1 MKEVI
6 NNEMRLEEAGFS
18 QDLEDIADPI
28 ILPNLITMAPN
39 KRYETFKAKE
49 HCRWDERNTDF
60 VEMFLQKYNDF
71 FPSKCC
77 LCEASLI
84 ESCGWCQSCGPS
96 TIYCQDCASRIHENI
111 HFHYLT
117 EVTASGSFQEFKVL
131 SNLKTQHHRYC
142 TNEPYSRLLTVIS
155 ENGAYHQCKIHFCHC
170 KDKDELDTLLS
181 LDLWP
186 VTPIKPNTVI
196 SINLL
201 HLFVALQMEGK
212 ISFNSFCEGL
222 AWKTGVINSNLKK
235 YLNRMTQTDCIDQF
249 RNFRRQLVNL
259 KSMCKGYS
267 GLEECASCPKENG
280 SVFYSLDA
288 NFGLVLKTSSSK
300 SKRLASRSEDL
311 FIPDEEISNYMD
323 SYDDSIKTK
332 ECSNFQAGSNLR
344 SKRKTNKLSV
354 TGIFGASCRHEFPK
368 VFLNMRHGER
378 LGYAVFILDRFL
390 RETVDR
396 NLDVHVVYDIACVL
410 KS

>member
-1 MKEVI
+1 
-6 NNEMRLEEAGFS
+6 
-18 QDLEDIADPI
+18 
-28 ILPNLITMAPN
+28 
-39 KRYETFKAKE
+39 
-49 HCRWDERNTDF
+49 
-60 VEMFLQKYNDF
+60 
-71 FPSKCC
+71 
-77 LCEASLI
+77 
-84 ESCGWCQSCGPS
+84 
-96 TIYCQDCASRIHENI
+96 
-111 HFHYLT
+111 
-117 EVTASGSFQEFKVL
+117 
-131 SNLKTQHHRYC
+131 
-142 TNEPYSRLLTVIS
+142 
-155 ENGAYHQCKIHFCHC
+155 
-170 KDKDELDTLLS
+170 
-181 LDLWP
+181 
-186 VTPIKPNTVI
+186 
-196 SINLL
+196 
-201 HLFVALQMEGK
+201 MEGK

-390 RETVDR
+390 KETVDR

-410 KS
+410 KSHLKKNKLSEKFKDFKFAIPVFHSYGHKGDCQVKNSIRRLDSFGLMDGEHMERLWSYLRSFSKITKEITPAHRTDLLSDALMHFGSKKMGSIGSHLVFLYHKANETLTSCESEIQAICSGLPVVVNEETIKSWKVEEDIMAHKPQSQEIDLFDWQLSYYCKLREYNKEVSLVMLSTMTSDIEVHKQKVKRLLRSSYTL